1 MSNNKTTTTS
11 EVVEKQVSEL
21 IKSQVDELTNYCS
34 LGNLKYDI
42 LPITAI
48 DREFLQR
55 LLDIWEIER
64 ASKYIA
70 SYYNG
75 FRDIDAFVFVELTA
89 IKKVLKKHKN
99 RKLDKSELN
108 YFLAKIEKYESEGK
122 KYLMINGQHRTDVW
136 KRFWNGDIPIHE
148 RFPQVYD
155 KDSDSYITPIAGSE
169 WEELPET
176 QQGILLA
183 QKHTCVWVNRFESLD
198 NLKDLVVFHNDG
210 NAWNPHEKRIISPSF
225 LARKLYKLNE
235 DKDFIRIHQSVGSH
249 LPYSQAKKGIALFLS
264 QMFHS
269 YLNSH
274 DSTEWFEIPNIQDTR
289 LDDLVSIESDMYTK
303 SKLTDFITLAKSIAR
318 GYAYWVDNKG
328 KRGTVKHSIAMFRK
342 YFVFRIVLDQKT
354 HVLSKGKY
362 KVNNEIDFVS
372 TWAQQETTRMLEYN
386 NISTE
391 GRKEW
396 NKDKKSGKLDGK
408 QIKKLFEMYKK
419 PKSYRWVSRGS
430 STGVD
435 LVQVVNHQLT
445 DFIEGYSGYDS
456 IGCVSKHNTDSSTTM
471 DNYLIGEAI
480 SETPLGEMIGDQW
493 AKFTDGSQ
501 THIGHKTSR
510 ANDGSYTKDNLEL
523 EDAHY
528 NQSHGK
534 ENV

>member
-1 MSNNKTTTTS
+1 MSNNKTNTIS

-21 IKSQVDELTNYCS
+21 IKSQVDELTNYKS
-34 LGNLKYDI
+34 LGYLKFKI

-55 LLDIWEIER
+55 LLHIWEIER

-75 FRDIDAFVFVELTA
+75 FRDIDAFVFVKLTA
-89 IKKVLKKHKN
+89 IKEVLKKHKN
-99 RKLDKSELN
+99 RKSDKSELN
-108 YFLAKIEKYESEGK
+108 YFLAKIEQYESEGK

-155 KDSDSYITPIAGSE
+155 EDTDSYVTPVAGVE
-169 WEELPET
+169 WGDLPET
-176 QQGILLA
+176 QQRILLG
-183 QKHTCVWVNRFESLD
+183 QKHLCVWVNRFESLD
-198 NLKDLVVFHNDG
+198 NLKDIVVFHNDG

-249 LPYSQAKKGIALFLS
+249 LPYSQAKKGVALFLS
-264 QMFHS
+264 QMFYS
-269 YLNSH
+269 YLNSN
-274 DSTEWFEIPNIQDTR
+274 DSTEWFNLPNIQDTR

-303 SKLTDFITLAKSIAR
+303 SKLLAFITLAKSIAR
-318 GYAYWVDNKG
+318 GYSHWLDNKG
-328 KRGTVKHSIAMFRK
+328 KRGTAKHSIALFRK
-342 YFVFRIVLDQKT
+342 YFVLRIVLDQKN
-354 HVLSKGKY
+354 HALNQDKY
-362 KVNNEIDFVS
+362 KVNNEVDFVS

-386 NISTE
+386 NISKE
-391 GRKEW
+391 GQKEW
-396 NKDKKSGKLDGK
+396 NKDKKAGKMNAR
-408 QIKKLFEMYKK
+408 QIKKLFEMYKL

-430 STGVD
+430 STGND
-435 LVQVVNHQLT
+435 LKQVVNHQLS
-445 DFIEGYSGYDS
+445 DFLKGYNAYDS
-456 IGCVSKHNTDSSTTM
+456 NGSVSKHNTGNSSKM
-471 DNYLIGEAI
+471 DDYIIGEAI
-480 SETPLGEMIGDQW
+480 SETPLGEMTSDKW

-510 ANDGSYTKDNLEL
+510 ANDGDYTLDNLEL
-523 EDAHY
+523 EDAEY